1 MGLEEQYDEIYKVFI
16 SCDGGNQTVVDEG
29 VEKTRKAIVNAREA
43 SLYSENE
50 EVDEIQTP
58 MLKYLFLE
66 FYLGKM
72 LTHKMSMDERLS
84 SLKAAKR
91 SLATFLE
98 RCFRL
103 QVLNADDIKLLES
116 YFPGSTNISSGVSR
130 GFGIDEE
137 DVVTVQAARPKETR
151 EMKIAKFKKAKEDNA
166 RIEYLQK
173 KRGRRMKLKHR
184 NQGRADD
191 EDEILLE
198 LELGDEEEE
207 VRELYLL
214 QLSTYIRKALDEI
227 PLLNQELQML
237 EHMEKLRKQQPSSS
251 SSEKEAAGKDKV
263 LSDSIWQDPVKRAN
277 ILHLPGTGSHPVDG
291 ESQGIEVTRT
301 GNAPDGSLLMT
312 KEIVRAGVFRDSIAP
327 PTMTVEQFGELEKVR
342 TRTLCKIAIQGTQ
355 PYTMAHISSLS
366 SVTLTLTPALGLGT
380 CPRERAVAAGA
391 CCQQHRR

>member
-1 MGLEEQYDEIYKVFI
+1 MELVTLPASMAAVF
-16 SCDGGNQTVVDEG
+16 
-29 VEKTRKAIVNAREA
+29 
-43 SLYSENE
+43 
-50 EVDEIQTP
+50 
-58 MLKYLFLE
+58 
-66 FYLGKM
+66 
-72 LTHKMSMDERLS
+72 
-84 SLKAAKR
+84 
-91 SLATFLE
+91 
-98 RCFRL
+98 
-103 QVLNADDIKLLES
+103 
-116 YFPGSTNISSGVSR
+116 
-130 GFGIDEE
+130 
-137 DVVTVQAARPKETR
+137 
-151 EMKIAKFKKAKEDNA
+151 
-166 RIEYLQK
+166 
-173 KRGRRMKLKHR
+173 
-184 NQGRADD
+184 
-191 EDEILLE
+191 
-198 LELGDEEEE
+198 LGDEEEE